1 MAIRHFVRGEARR
14 IATRLVALKFSLEG
28 NMAVKEILT
37 SEHPVLRQK
46 AKKIKKVD
54 AATQKLIDD
63 MFDSMRDANGL
74 GLAAPQIG
82 VSLRVLVIEMPA
94 DDEDDSV
101 EAKPRTERNVTYSGE
116 KYVLINPEIVK
127 AEGEQ
132 FGEEGCLSIPGYVG
146 MVRRAMKVTVK
157 GLDRKGKEVKYK
169 GEGLLARAFQ
179 HEIDHL
185 DGILF
190 TDRLEKPEHL
200 LKLTKDGRVPAFQG
214 GD

>member
-1 MAIRHFVRGEARR
+1 MAI
-14 IATRLVALKFSLEG
+14 
-28 NMAVKEILT
+28 KEILT

-46 AKKIKKVD
+46 AKKIKRVD
-54 AATQKLIDD
+54 ASVNKLIDD
-63 MFDSMRDANGL
+63 MFDSMHEAHGL

-82 VSLRVLVIEMPA
+82 VGLRVFVVEMTKDDA
-94 DDEDDSV
+94 DDAV
-101 EAKPRTERNVTYSGE
+101 EAQPHEKRRVAYSGE
-116 KYVLINPEIVK
+116 QIVLINPEIVK

-146 MVRRAMKVTVK
+146 MVRRALKVTVK
-157 GLDRKGKEVKYK
+157 GLNRKGKAVKLT

-190 TDRLEKPEHL
+190 TDRVDKPEDL
-200 LKLTKDGRVPAFQG
+200 YRVTEEGLVPAFQG
-214 GD
+214 DVTYSAKKKTPAAV

>member
-1 MAIRHFVRGEARR
+1 MAI
-14 IATRLVALKFSLEG
+14 
-28 NMAVKEILT
+28 KEILT

-46 AKKIKKVD
+46 AKKIKRVD
-54 AATQKLIDD
+54 AAIEKLIDD
-63 MFDSMRDANGL
+63 MFDSMHEAHGL

-82 VSLRVLVIEMPA
+82 VGLRVFIVEMPK
-94 DDEDDSV
+94 DDTDDTV
-101 EAKPRTERNVTYSGE
+101 EAQPREKRRVAYSGQPIA
-116 KYVLINPEIVK
+116 LINPEIVK

-146 MVRRAMKVTVK
+146 MVRRAEKVIVK
-157 GLDRKGKEVKYK
+157 GLNRKGKEVKLT

-190 TDRLEKPEHL
+190 TDRLEKPEDL
-200 LKLTKDGRVPAFQG
+200 YRVTEEGRVPAFQG
-214 GD
+214 DATQAAKKKELA